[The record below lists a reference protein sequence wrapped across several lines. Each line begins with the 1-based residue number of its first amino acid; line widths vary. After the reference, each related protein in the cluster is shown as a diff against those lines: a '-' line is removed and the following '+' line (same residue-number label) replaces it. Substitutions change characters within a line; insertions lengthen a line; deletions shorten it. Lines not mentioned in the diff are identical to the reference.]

1 MEQLKLILFIALA
14 ILISLFAVTNAQ
26 VITINLFFAQYDIST
41 SLVIL
46 ISVLLGAIL
55 TMLFGLTK
63 WYKTHARSRQAH
75 RQIDAL
81 TKQLDVTQAKVNEL
95 TATNESLLAREANWK
110 AKYEEEAKKP
120 KATIDETAVKSIL

>member
-1 MEQLKLILFIALA
+1 MEQFKLILFIALA

-26 VITINLFFAQYDIST
+26 AITINLFFAQYDIST

-46 ISVLLGAIL
+46 ISVLLGAIM

-63 WYKTHARSRQAH
+63 WYKTHARSRQAQ

-81 TKQLDVTQAKVNEL
+81 TKQVEATQAKINEL
-95 TATNESLLAREANWK
+95 TAANESLLAREANWK

-120 KATIDETAVKSIL
+120 KAVMDETAMKSIL

>member
-1 MEQLKLILFIALA
+1 MEQFKLILFIALA

-55 TMLFGLTK
+55 TLLFGLTK
-63 WYKTHARSRQAH
+63 WYKTHARNRQAQK
-75 RQIDAL
+75 QIDAL
-81 TKQLDVTQAKVNEL
+81 TKQVEATQVKINDL

-110 AKYEEEAKKP
+110 SKYEEEAKKP
-120 KATIDETAVKSIL
+120 KAAMDEAVSKTTE

>member
-26 VITINLFFAQYDIST
+26 AIPINLFFAQYDIST

-63 WYKTHARSRQAH
+63 WYKTHQRNRQAQK
-75 RQIDAL
+75 QIDAL
-81 TKQLDVTQAKVNEL
+81 TKQLEEAQAKIL
-95 TATNESLLAREANWK
+95 DLGAANESLLAREANWK
-110 AKYEEEAKKP
+110 AKYEEEVKKDN
-120 KATIDETAVKSIL
+120 AVIVESAVKTNV